1 MRGNRPITWI
11 IQGGA
16 RQTFADTADFV

>member
-11 IQGGA
+11 IQGGT
-16 RQTFADTADFV
+16 RQTLADTADFV